1 MGLRGLFGGGIMAKK
16 LTKAAGRRRLNEI
29 KSKMFKLYE
38 SGYVSLRDVE
48 AVAKIVKTR
57 SNQLK

>member
-1 MGLRGLFGGGIMAKK
+1 MGSHNKVGDSMKK
-16 LTKAAGRRRLNEI
+16 MTKAAGRRRLKEI
-29 KSKMFKLYE
+29 ESKMFKLYE

-48 AVAKIVKTR
+48 AIKKIVKTR

>member
-1 MGLRGLFGGGIMAKK
+1 MAKK
-16 LTKAAGRRRLNEI
+16 MTKAAGRRRLNEI

-48 AVAKIVKTR
+48 AVSKIVKTR